1 METSNT
7 VTYEEESVV
16 TYKKIELPPI
26 YKDIEPLLRIE
37 RFPTIWCPA
46 CGLGLLLKTF
56 TKAINKS
63 KIPPEK
69 HVVVSGIGCTGRIA
83 GYIRVDGY
91 HVTHGRAIPFATGI
105 KLAKPELEVSVISGD
120 GDILSIGGN
129 HFIHA
134 ARRNIDLNV
143 IVINNFIYGMT
154 GGQSGSTT
162 PRGARTMTSPYGN
175 LEEPFNLP
183 LLAYACGASFIARWT
198 VFHDTQLLNAILKAF
213 EIKGFSVI
221 EVLSPCA
228 IFAERNNMKML
239 ELIKI
244 LRTKT
249 KVDHKAP
256 LEELMIS
263 PDKPIILGNFVERR
277 EKPSF
282 DRLVLDII
290 KRVRG
295 E

>member
-1 METSNT
+1 MSKR
-7 VTYEEESVV
+7 V
-16 TYKKIELPPI
+16 ELPPI
-26 YKDIEPLLRIE
+26 YKDIEPLLRTE

-56 TKAINKS
+56 AKAIVKS
-63 KIPPEK
+63 EIPPEK
-69 HVVVSGIGCTGRIA
+69 HVVVSGIGCAGRIA
-83 GYIRVDGY
+83 GYLRIDGY

-143 IVINNFIYGMT
+143 IIINNFIYGMT
-154 GGQSGSTT
+154 GGQLGSTT
-162 PRGARTMTSPYGN
+162 PKGAKTMTSPYGN
-175 LEEPFNLP
+175 LEEPFNVP
-183 LLAYACGASFIARWT
+183 LLAYACGASFVARWT

-221 EVLSPCA
+221 EVLSPCT
-228 IFAERNNMKML
+228 IFAERNNLKML
-239 ELIKI
+239 ELIKM
-244 LRTKT
+244 LRTRTRVKH
-249 KVDHKAP
+249 DAP
-256 LEELMIS
+256 LEELMIE
-263 PDKPIILGNFVERR
+263 PDKPIILGNFIERR

-282 DRLVLDII
+282 ERSTLDII
-290 KRVRG
+290 KKLRG